1 MPNALRDAF
10 RVALKRFFWPPWERF
25 PCCSSPQNSI
35 LCSRRSGMRV
45 TWPAHRS
52 WDCIRMVYMLD
63 RPARARTSVSGIRSC
78 HLMLRSFLRQVVW
91 KWFSFLA
98 WHWYTVHVSHA
109 YSSVGSTIALYTFS
123 FVCRQMPLLFQM
135 LACSLLKVAL
145 AFTILT
151 FTWSSMVAFW
161 ARVLPR

>member
-98 WHWYTVHVSHA
+98 WRWYTVHVSHA
-109 YSSVGSTIALYTFS
+109 YSSVRSNPVYLQLRLQTHTHS
-123 FVCRQMPLLFQM
+123 V
-135 LACSLLKVAL
+135 SLSPSRLRL
-145 AFTILT
+145 GWWGWLNG
-151 FTWSSMVAFW
+151 
-161 ARVLPR
+161 